1 MNSTE
6 IKIKSLL
13 SVLSAQLERS
23 TLYKQMETI
32 ISEMNVLMETALYN
46 IAPTDERYHQVKKL
60 NAVLNDLRM
69 LYNTN
74 PQTERN
80 SKAALITSMLE
91 ECIDAIQDLSFEV
104 AYDSNGGTEVAS
116 ENVNYGEAAQEP
128 TPPTKASNV
137 FRGWFT
143 DNTTFLNAYNFDTLV
158 YDAKTLYAKW
168 LEAITLSFEENGG
181 STMTDIVLGV
191 GEAPSAFMTE
201 PDPTKVGNVFRGWYK
216 ESGLTTSFDSSIA
229 LSENTTIY
237 AKWLTAV
244 TATFSVAGGYAE
256 PAQVIGTGEKVVR
269 PDDEDQVKAGF
280 QFINWFAD
288 ASFTTLFDFDE
299 AIVSDTTIYAKY
311 LQKFYVSYDSNDGSQ
326 VQGEMVLDG
335 GLATK
340 PTDPTKSGFTFAGWY
355 TDDDTFQ
362 VLFDF
367 DNTPITANITLFAK
381 WV

>member
-1 MNSTE
+1 MNSTD
-6 IKIKSLL
+6 IKIKNLL
-13 SVLSAQLERS
+13 SVISPRLERS

-32 ISEMNVLMETALYN
+32 ISEMNVLMSTALYN
-46 IAPTDERYHQVKKL
+46 IAPTDERYTQVTKL
-60 NAVLNDLRM
+60 NAILHSLSM
-69 LYNTN
+69 LYTT

-80 SKAALITSMLE
+80 SKAALIKSMLE
-91 ECIDAIQDLSFEV
+91 ECVEVIQALNFDV
-104 AYDSNGGTEVAS
+104 TYDSNGGTAVATES
-116 ENVNYGEAAQEP
+116 VAYGVAATEP
-128 TPPTKASNV
+128 APSPTLQDHV
-137 FRGWFT
+137 FRGWYT
-143 DNTTFLNAYNFDTLV
+143 DDTTFTNPYDFATLV
-158 YDAKTLYAKW
+158 YDAITLYAKW

-244 TATFSVAGGYAE
+244 TATFNENGGSAVE
-256 PAQVIGTGEKVVR
+256 DQVIGTGEKVVR
-269 PDDEDQVKAGF
+269 PNDEDQVKAGF
-280 QFINWFAD
+280 QFIDWYTDGTFA
-288 ASFTTLFDFDE
+288 TPFDFDE
-299 AIVSDTTIYAKY
+299 AIVADTTIYAKY
-311 LQKFYVSYDSNDGSQ
+311 LEKFYVSYDSNDGSQ

-335 GLATK
+335 GLATE
-340 PTDPTKSGFTFAGWY
+340 PTDPTKIGFTFGGWY
-355 TDDDTFQ
+355 TDDTTFE

-367 DNTPITANITLFAK
+367 DNTPIIADITLFAK